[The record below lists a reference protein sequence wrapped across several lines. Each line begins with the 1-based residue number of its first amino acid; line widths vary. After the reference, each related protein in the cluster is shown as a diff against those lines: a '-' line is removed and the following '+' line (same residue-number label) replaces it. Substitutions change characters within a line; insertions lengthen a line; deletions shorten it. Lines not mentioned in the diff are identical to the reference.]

1 MMPIVLSSATT
12 AAFTAA
18 SSAPTATTANGG
30 GADQL
35 LPIHNPPTASL
46 TAALM
51 ATGDTQRSLVADHLR
66 SPDDLS
72 KLHALRKRLEKEH
85 ASLDA
90 KLKSGA
96 KDQLEA
102 TRDGLL
108 KLQITRKD
116 VSSIQEAFGQVEQL
130 CGSSSGESSAATRSF
145 KVISE
150 LSLIHRQFVQTATTL
165 EKFLHLENNVY
176 QLDNMLH
183 QTMDES
189 SGSMPLLLP
198 LHFHLSNL
206 SIFRNETMQV
216 GKSCSSEVRGTLSD
230 VFAPFD
236 DLVRRFEEFFFSLAE
251 RTVDI
256 VRDGQNSVIIR
267 MLKIVEKEGRED
279 EQAAAIRLAKK
290 ANLEGAARFRSVVA
304 NARVIKLYRPKFL
317 AALDKATKELFEE
330 CWQRFGAQ
338 GDALSF
344 LGHLQ
349 WIYEDLEFIRET
361 VAPLFPPDYQIFRFF
376 VKSYHKHLSNI
387 LLNNIMAAEPDASS
401 LLTLYQFTQDY
412 RKTMLKSDQVQAEE
426 GWLEPSLLKGKEQG
440 IIDDYLALIIK
451 KIDEWSTNLLSDE
464 VREFVSREAPP
475 EEDSETGQYG
485 MQGAVILFQ
494 MVNQQVDAASESG
507 QASVLARVVQHAC
520 TAMRQAQSTWSRVLE
535 SEFKKRR
542 EAKNPDDVPGGLVEY
557 VIALA
562 NDQLK
567 SADFA
572 DGLGTRLMESVS
584 KKYKGVIR
592 EAADGAING
601 YLDVSKRCTQVLVDL
616 VYLDLKPALK
626 DLFAFPAWY
635 AEGTT
640 AIIVETIRDYLVDY
654 NERLNPALFSL
665 LCDDLIDRFLT
676 TYIGA
681 LHRATKL
688 RMPSAGER
696 MRSDIHDVVDLF
708 APYKSQEELDTQFD
722 VLRMILSMLTASAAM
737 TFLSY
742 YPFAKAHGPN
752 LAFVEHLLKARDDM
766 DKSDVNAVMESCK
779 RKVKQENLG
788 GDLAGGVMQ
797 RALAVNA
804 TGIFGAIGAWVG
816 GQKDDAS
823 GQQGGG
829 PAGGAGGASGS
840 GAIPPVA
847 GGGAG
852 RGGGGGG
859 AGLQIP
865 PPSAGAPHSGMSG
878 DSSAP
883 STASLAFGAPPSSAG
898 SLGSSGGGGGGMPRT
913 LPRSASRS
921 ALPKLS
927 TGVAGVVGG
936 GGGSGPM
943 SAAGPGS
950 GSAGGLGY
958 NGTPTGEKASGWS
971 SYLPSASGWR
981 G

>member
-1 MMPIVLSSATT
+1 MMPVVLSSATT
-12 AAFTAA
+12 AAVSSHFSPSSSPAPPPSSSTSKPNGISSTAA
-18 SSAPTATTANGG
+18 ATANGNA
-30 GADQL
+30 GA
-35 LPIHNPPTASL
+35 AL
-46 TAALM
+46 TAA
-51 ATGDTQRSLVADHLR
+51 AAAAAAAAEQRSLVAEHLR

-72 KLHALRKRLEKEH
+72 KIHALRKRLEKEH
-85 ASLDA
+85 ASLDT

-116 VSSIQEAFGQVEQL
+116 VSSIQEAFGQIEHI
-130 CGSSSGESSAATRSF
+130 CSSSSGESSAATRSF

-165 EKFLHLENNVY
+165 EKLVHLESNVH
-176 QLDNMLH
+176 QLDAMLR

-198 LHFHLSNL
+198 LHYHLSHL
-206 SIFRNETMQV
+206 SIFRNETVQV
-216 GKSCSSEVRGTLSD
+216 GKSCSAEIRGTLTD
-230 VFAPFD
+230 VFVPFD

-256 VRDGQNSVIIR
+256 VRDGQNSVVIR
-267 MLKIVEKEGRED
+267 LLKIVEKEGRED
-279 EQAAAIRLAKK
+279 EQAAAIKLAKK

-317 AALDKATKELFEE
+317 AALDKSTREVMGE
-330 CWQRFGAQ
+330 CWARFGGEGGGG
-338 GDALSF
+338 GDALNF
-344 LGHLQ
+344 LAHLS
-349 WIYEDLEFIRET
+349 WIYDDLEFIRTT
-361 VAPLFPPDYQIFRFF
+361 VAPLFPPDYNIFRFF
-376 VKSYHKHLSNI
+376 VKSYHKHLSQI
-387 LLNNIMAAEPDASS
+387 LLENIMATEPDANA

-412 RKTMLKSDQVQAEE
+412 RKTMLKGDQIAAEE
-426 GWLEPSLLKGKEQG
+426 AWLEPSLLKGKEQG

-451 KIDEWSTNLLSDE
+451 KIDEWSATLLSDD

-475 EEDSETGQYG
+475 EEDPETGQYG
-485 MQGAVILFQ
+485 TQGAVILFQ

-507 QASVLARVVQHAC
+507 QASVLAKVVQHAC
-520 TAMRQAQSTWSRVLE
+520 ETMRSSQSTWSRVLE

-567 SADFA
+567 CADFA

-616 VYLDLKPALK
+616 VFLDLKPALK
-626 DLFAFPAWY
+626 DLFAFPVWY
-635 AEGTT
+635 SEGTT
-640 AIIVETIRDYLVDY
+640 SVIIETMRDYLVDY
-654 NERLNPALFSL
+654 NEHLNPALFSL

-681 LHRATKL
+681 LHRTTKL
-688 RMPSAGER
+688 RMPAAGER
-696 MRSDIHDVVDLF
+696 MRADVREVCELF
-708 APYKSQEELDTQFD
+708 AAYKSQEELDAQFD
-722 VLRMILSMLTASAAM
+722 ILRMILSMLTASAAM

-742 YPFAKAHGPN
+742 YPFAKAHGPQ

-766 DKSDVNAVMESCK
+766 DNSDVKAVMESCK
-779 RKVKQENLG
+779 RKVKQEKLG
-788 GDLAGGVMQ
+788 EGGSSQGEGMGGGAAAGGGVMQ
-797 RALAVNA
+797 RALTVNA
-804 TGIFGAIGAWVG
+804 TGIFGAIGAWYG
-816 GQKDDAS
+816 AQRDDAQAAAGATS
-823 GQQGGG
+823 GGLTSSTS
-829 PAGGAGGASGS
+829 A
-840 GAIPPVA
+840 GAIPPL
-847 GGGAG
+847 GG
-852 RGGGGGG
+852 
-859 AGLQIP
+859 
-865 PPSAGAPHSGMSG
+865 SSG
-878 DSSAP
+878 DSGL
-883 STASLAFGAPPSSAG
+883 T
-898 SLGSSGGGGGGMPRT
+898 SSG
-913 LPRSASRS
+913 SRS

-927 TGVAGVVGG
+927 TGLTAS
-936 GGGSGPM
+936 GSGGTL
-943 SAAGPGS
+943 SA
-950 GSAGGLGY
+950 
-958 NGTPTGEKASGWS
+958 GTPTGEKASGWS
-971 SYLPSASGWR
+971 SYLPSASGRR

>member
-1 MMPIVLSSATT
+1 MMLSSAPTT
-12 AAFTAA
+12 AAYTAA
-18 SSAPTATTANGG
+18 SSAPPPTTAATLNG
-30 GADQL
+30 DR
-35 LPIHNPPTASL
+35 HFPTAGLSGSL
-46 TAALM
+46 TAALL
-51 ATGDTQRSLVADHLR
+51 AGAEQRSLVADHLR
-66 SPDDLS
+66 SSDDLS
-72 KLHALRKRLEKEH
+72 KIHALRKRLEKEH

-150 LSLIHRQFVQTATTL
+150 LSLIHRQFVQTASTL
-165 EKFLHLENNVY
+165 EKLVHLESNVH
-176 QLDNMLH
+176 QLDSMLH
-183 QTMDES
+183 QTMEES
-189 SGSMPLLLP
+189 NGSMPLLLP
-198 LHFHLSNL
+198 LHYHISNL
-206 SIFRNETMQV
+206 QLFRNETIQV
-216 GKSCSSEVRGTLSD
+216 GKSCSSEIRGTLSD

-251 RTVDI
+251 RSVDI
-256 VRDGQNSVIIR
+256 VRDGQNSVVIR
-267 MLKIVEKEGRED
+267 LLKIVEKEGRDD

-317 AALDKATKELFEE
+317 GALDKSTKELFQE
-330 CWQRFGAQ
+330 CWERFGAQ
-338 GDALSF
+338 GDALNF

-349 WIYEDLEFIRET
+349 WIYEDLEFIRT
-361 VAPLFPPDYQIFRFF
+361 NVAPLFPPDYQIFRFF
-376 VKSYHKHLSNI
+376 VKCYHKHLSVI
-387 LLNNIMAAEPDASS
+387 LLDNIMASEPDANS

-412 RKTMLKSDQVQAEE
+412 RKTMLKSGEIQAEE

-451 KIDEWSTNLLSDE
+451 KIDEWTANLMSDE

-475 EEDSETGQYG
+475 EEDPETGQYG
-485 MQGAVILFQ
+485 MQGGVILFQ

-535 SEFKKRR
+535 GEFKKRR
-542 EAKNPDDVPGGLVEY
+542 EAKNADDVPGGLVEY

-572 DGLGTRLMESVS
+572 DALGTRLMESVS

-640 AIIVETIRDYLVDY
+640 SVVVETMRDYLLDY
-654 NERLNPALFSL
+654 NERLNPALFTL

-681 LHRATKL
+681 LHRTAKL
-688 RMPSAGER
+688 RMPGAGER
-696 MRSDIHDVVDLF
+696 MRSDIHDVTELF
-708 APYKSQEELDTQFD
+708 LQYKSQEEVDTQFD
-722 VLRMILSMLTASAAM
+722 VLRMILGMITASAAM

-742 YPFAKAHGPN
+742 YPFAKAHGPQ
-752 LAFVEHLLKARDDM
+752 LPFVEHLLKARDDM

-779 RKVKQENLG
+779 RKVKQEKLG
-788 GDLAGGVMQ
+788 EGGLDGLGPAGGSSGVMS

-804 TGIFGAIGAWVG
+804 TGIFGALGAWVG
-816 GQKDDAS
+816 G
-823 GQQGGG
+823 GGG
-829 PAGGAGGASGS
+829 SKDEVGAGG
-840 GAIPPVA
+840 
-847 GGGAG
+847 
-852 RGGGGGG
+852 GGGGGG
-859 AGLQIP
+859 AGGSGLAIP
-865 PPSAGAPHSGMSG
+865 PVGGQQPLSAGGAST
-878 DSSAP
+878 AP
-883 STASLAFGAPPSSAG
+883 STASLAFGAPPSTASTGGLPTSG
-898 SLGSSGGGGGGMPRT
+898 SMTGRMGLS
-913 LPRSASRS
+913 
-921 ALPKLS
+921 KLS
-927 TGVAGVVGG
+927 TGALSS
-936 GGGSGPM
+936 GSLGPGM
-943 SAAGPGS
+943 ASAGPG
-950 GSAGGLGY
+950 GMA
-958 NGTPTGEKASGWS
+958 GTPTGEKSGWS
-971 SYLPSASGWR
+971 AYLPSASGWR
-981 G
+981 GGQQ